1 MVTLR
6 ELRSLAPKEEEVDEL
21 DELEAARANVW
32 PGRSEAAW
40 REFQQ
45 REVRCGPHGGA
56 ELGMRPNFRHI
67 SQPVQYSGEM
77 PDNLEVGSGDDAVRS
92 REHQT
97 LGQHDAATSAV

>member
-21 DELEAARANVW
+21 DELEATRANVW

-45 REVRCGPHGGA
+45 REVRVA
-56 ELGMRPNFRHI
+56 
-67 SQPVQYSGEM
+67 Q
-77 PDNLEVGSGDDAVRS
+77 
-92 REHQT
+92 
-97 LGQHDAATSAV
+97 AA